1 MLKRLFSLST
11 TSGANKT
18 TIQPPPPLEDAD
30 YEYLFLQLLEGV
42 AHGWQ
47 QDRILRFFRV
57 LGDRGKSDLWI
68 DWLNSYQEKLA
79 KSSTIDNNL
88 AMRMVQMGER
98 HGGELGN
105 LAHSIGMKML
115 TGFQIEDV
123 FTSMA
128 DEFESQP
135 LIITDP
141 EPPLPLEIET
151 ETTETETTE
160 IETTETQDPTQTV
173 SLNELLIMM
182 QKDSNLRIQVANQ
195 FGIESDDPVQ
205 IIEQLIEKLQ
215 ISQE

>member
-1 MLKRLFSLST
+1 MLKRLFSLSK
-11 TSGANKT
+11 TSGAKKT
-18 TIQPPPPLEDAD
+18 AIQLLPPLEDAD

-68 DWLNSYQEKLA
+68 DWLNRYQEKLA
-79 KSSTIDNNL
+79 KAPTIDNNL

-98 HGGELGN
+98 HGGDLGD
-105 LAHSIGMKML
+105 LAHGIGMKML

-123 FTSMA
+123 FTTIA

-141 EPPLPLEIET
+141 EPLIPLE
-151 ETTETETTE
+151 TETETTE
-160 IETTETQDPTQTV
+160 NQDPTQTV
-173 SLNELLIMM
+173 SLNELLTMM
-182 QKDSNLRIQVANQ
+182 QMDGNLRKQVANQ

-205 IIEQLIEKLQ
+205 IIEELIEKLQ

>member
-1 MLKRLFSLST
+1 MLKRLFSLSK
-11 TSGANKT
+11 TSGAKKT
-18 TIQPPPPLEDAD
+18 AIQPLPPLEDAD

-57 LGDRGKSDLWI
+57 LGDRGKPDLWI
-68 DWLNSYQEKLA
+68 DWLNRYQEKLA
-79 KSSTIDNNL
+79 KAPTIDNNL

-98 HGGELGN
+98 QGGEMGDLV
-105 LAHSIGMKML
+105 HSIGMKML

-123 FTSMA
+123 FTTIA

-135 LIITDP
+135 LIITDS
-141 EPPLPLEIET
+141 EPPSTLE
-151 ETTETETTE
+151 TETET
-160 IETTETQDPTQTV
+160 IDQDPTQTV
-173 SLNELLIMM
+173 SLNELLTMM
-182 QKDSNLRIQVANQ
+182 QMDSNLRIQVANQ